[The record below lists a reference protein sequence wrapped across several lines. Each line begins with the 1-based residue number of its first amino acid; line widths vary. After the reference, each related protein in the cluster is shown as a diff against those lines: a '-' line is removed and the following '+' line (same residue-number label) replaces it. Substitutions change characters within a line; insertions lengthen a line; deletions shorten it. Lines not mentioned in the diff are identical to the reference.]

1 MSEHTNNSNND
12 NLEGGEGYWGGIKS
26 WVITYIIKYVQ
37 FLTKKLQDMK
47 KQENMTYTQE
57 KNQLIETISEW
68 AQMLYS
74 ERLQKQLL

>member
-1 MSEHTNNSNND
+1 
-12 NLEGGEGYWGGIKS
+12 
-26 WVITYIIKYVQ
+26 
-37 FLTKKLQDMK
+37 MK